1 MRPVSLYL
9 FNNTPG
15 ALTSD
20 NEDSNMSK
28 RLNLWCLLKDGE
40 KGFTIFPVDISS
52 DEWVYNLQAAIKTA
66 KLNAL
71 NHFDADE
78 LTIWKAE
85 ISIVKDAVYD
95 RDYKQSVNTLK
106 SDHRNKME
114 ASDEILIYIEEALPK
129 KIQVFIELPEQAASP
144 ETSTSASVTRKITER
159 RCKFKRRQ
167 SPPVDVDVIKR
178 QKMLQEREKSF
189 QAGLAT
195 SSPSSAAKPHGFS
208 RRQEKDPIY
217 NGRPFEKSGPPVALF
232 HTVFGEFLRD
242 INNVNLPLTNDGI
255 SLTEELLWDSADI
268 YKREDQH
275 LAKIKGKF
283 SVTLWT
289 RYVEAV
295 KREATGL

>member
-1 MRPVSLYL
+1 
-9 FNNTPG
+9 
-15 ALTSD
+15 
-20 NEDSNMSK
+20 MSK

-129 KIQVFIELPEQAASP
+129 KIQVFIELPEQ
-144 ETSTSASVTRKITER
+144 ENFFE
-159 RCKFKRRQ
+159 KFKRRQ

-195 SSPSSAAKPHGFS
+195 SSPSSAAKPDGFS
-208 RRQEKDPIY
+208 RQQEEDPIY
-217 NGRPFEKSGPPVALF
+217 NGRPFEK
-232 HTVFGEFLRD
+232 
-242 INNVNLPLTNDGI
+242 N
-255 SLTEELLWDSADI
+255 
-268 YKREDQH
+268 
-275 LAKIKGKF
+275 
-283 SVTLWT
+283 
-289 RYVEAV
+289 
-295 KREATGL
+295 